1 VAAGGDGIPASDT
14 TTAAEAATS
23 LVMSEEDAGDPTALT
38 SLTAGAPSP
47 PPQMATATASAGA
60 DDNAV
65 EEPEVIMGHP
75 GLRAPGAV
83 SLSEAMGM
91 THFMLNQVH
100 DVLRRK
106 REDIS
111 EERRCLFMWVSL
123 LNKRTTSKKEKAEV
137 R

>member
-1 VAAGGDGIPASDT
+1 VAARGDEIPASDT
-14 TTAAEAATS
+14 TTVAEAATS

-38 SLTAGAPSP
+38 SLAAGAPSP
-47 PPQMATATASAGA
+47 PPPQMAAATTSAGA

-75 GLRAPGAV
+75 DLRAPGAV

-106 REDIS
+106 REDI
-111 EERRCLFMWVSL
+111 
-123 LNKRTTSKKEKAEV
+123 N
-137 R
+137 